1 MQVGTV
7 EYVSGRRMG
16 RLVRQKMLRT
26 AYMQAGAVKNA
37 VDGVWAIHRAEGKYS
52 LPGGPLFSGFFMLSD
67 ETCRSQD
74 KACQDRQNA
83 DDYIVNLISHEDALR
98 TEVEQALRI
107 P

>member
-1 MQVGTV
+1 M

-52 LPGGPLFSGFFMLSD
+52 LPGEPLFSGFFMLSD